1 MTFCLRRREFI
12 AALGG
17 AAAVWPL
24 EGRTQRATMPVIGV
38 LSSRSALTDVPLMAV
53 IQRGLGETG
62 FREGQN
68 IAFDYRHAD
77 GQFDRLP
84 ALAADLVRRQVA
96 VIITLG
102 GEVSALVAKA
112 ATATVPIALKRDLEV
127 EARQIA
133 HAFGSYVG

>member
-1 MTFCLRRREFI
+1 MNLRRREFI

-68 IAFDYRHAD
+68 IVFDYRHVPMANLTD
-77 GQFDRLP
+77 CQHSRP
-84 ALAADLVRRQVA
+84 TSCAVRWP
-96 VIITLG
+96 
-102 GEVSALVAKA
+102 S
-112 ATATVPIALKRDLEV
+112 
-127 EARQIA
+127 
-133 HAFGSYVG
+133 